1 MADLSERYQ
10 RQILLPE
17 LGEEGQEKL
26 RKARVLIVG
35 VGGLGSPIALYLTGA
50 GIGTIGLLDDDVVSV
65 TNLHRQVLYG
75 EREVGRSKA
84 LCAAERLTDLNG
96 EVRLVP
102 HPCRLTEE
110 NAVEIISQYDIVVDG
125 CDNFATRY
133 LIDEVCRAQRKPY
146 VYGSIQ
152 GLDGQVSV
160 FGVGESP
167 RYYTDLYPR
176 EEVSDY
182 VPSKAVLG
190 VTPAVVGSVEANQTL
205 QLIGGFGEPLVNKLW
220 TIDLRSMTSYVVNI

>member
-1 MADLSERYQ
+1 MADLTARYH

-17 LGEEGQEKL
+17 LGEEGHEKL

-65 TNLHRQVLYG
+65 TNLHRQVLYR
-75 EREVGRSKA
+75 EHEVGQKKA
-84 LCAAERLTDLNG
+84 ECAARCLSDLNS

-102 HPCRLTEE
+102 HVCRLTAD
-110 NAVEIISQYDIVVDG
+110 NATEIISQYDLVVDG

-133 LIDEVCRAQRKPY
+133 VIDEVCRAQRKPY
-146 VYGSIQ
+146 VYGSIE

-160 FGVGESP
+160 FGAGDHP

-176 EEVSDY
+176 SETSDY
-182 VPSKAVLG
+182 QPSKTVLG
-190 VTPAVVGSVEANQTL
+190 TTPAVVGSVEANQVM
-205 QLIGGFGEPLVNKLW
+205 QLVGGFGEPLVNKLW
-220 TIDLRSMTSYVVNI
+220 SIDLRSMNSFIVNI

>member
-1 MADLSERYQ
+1 MADLTARYH

-17 LGEEGQEKL
+17 LGEEGHEKL

-65 TNLHRQVLYG
+65 TNLHRQVLYS
-75 EREVGRSKA
+75 ESEVGQSKA
-84 LCAAERLTDLNG
+84 ECAAKRLAQLNS

-102 HPCRLTEE
+102 LACRLTAE
-110 NAVEIISQYDIVVDG
+110 NASEIISQYDIVVDG

-133 LIDEVCRAQRKPY
+133 VIDEVCRQQGKPY

-152 GLDGQVSV
+152 DLDGQVAV
-160 FGVGESP
+160 FGVGENP
-167 RYYTDLYPR
+167 KYYTDLFPQ
-176 EEVSDY
+176 EDVADY
-182 VPSKAVLG
+182 KPSKAVLG
-190 VTPAVVGSVEANQTL
+190 VTPAVVGSVEANQVI
-205 QLIGGFGEPLVNKLW
+205 QLIVGFGDPLVNKLW
-220 TIDLRSMTSYVVNI
+220 SVDLRSMNSFVLNI

>member
-1 MADLSERYQ
+1 MADLTARYH

-17 LGEEGQEKL
+17 LGEEGHEKL

-65 TNLHRQVLYG
+65 TNLHRQVLYA
-75 EREVGRSKA
+75 ETEVGQSKA
-84 LCAAERLTDLNG
+84 ECAAKRLAQLNS

-102 HPCRLTEE
+102 LACRLTAE
-110 NAVEIISQYDIVVDG
+110 NASEIISQYDIVVDG

-133 LIDEVCRAQRKPY
+133 VIDEVCRQQRKPY

-152 GLDGQVSV
+152 DLDGQVAV
-160 FGVGESP
+160 FGVGENP
-167 RYYTDLYPR
+167 KYYTDLFPK
-176 EEVSDY
+176 EEVADY
-182 VPSKAVLG
+182 TPSKAVLG
-190 VTPAVVGSVEANQTL
+190 VTPAVVGSVEATQVL
-205 QLIGGFGEPLVNKLW
+205 QLIGGFGDPLVNRLW
-220 TIDLRSMTSYVVNI
+220 SVDLRSMMSFVVNI

>member
-1 MADLSERYQ
+1 MADLTARYH

-17 LGEEGQEKL
+17 LGEEGHEKL

-65 TNLHRQVLYG
+65 TNLHRQVLYS
-75 EREVGRSKA
+75 ESEVGQSKA
-84 LCAAERLTDLNG
+84 ECAARRLSSLNG
-96 EVRLVP
+96 EVRLIP
-102 HPCRLTEE
+102 HVSRLTED
-110 NAVEIISQYDIVVDG
+110 NAAEIISQYDLVVDG

-133 LIDEVCRAQRKPY
+133 VIDEVCRAQRKPY
-146 VYGSIQ
+146 VYGSIE

-160 FGVGESP
+160 FGVGEHP

-176 EEVSDY
+176 SETSDY
-182 VPSKAVLG
+182 QPSKAVLG
-190 VTPAVVGSVEANQTL
+190 TTPAVVGSVEANQVL
-205 QLIGGFGEPLVNKLW
+205 QLVGGFGEPLVNKLW
-220 TIDLRSMTSYVVNI
+220 SIDLRSMNSFIVNI